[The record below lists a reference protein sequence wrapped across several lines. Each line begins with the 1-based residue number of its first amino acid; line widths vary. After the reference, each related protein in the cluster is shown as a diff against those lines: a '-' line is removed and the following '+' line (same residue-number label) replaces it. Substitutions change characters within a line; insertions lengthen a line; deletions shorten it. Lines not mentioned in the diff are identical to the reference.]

1 MERVGMSTAIRWIGG
16 LALAVMISGC
26 GINKTLGPRK
36 DLGEFR
42 LGHNVVVADNAET
55 IPLSREVDVDKM
67 EEVMIAEIDNRLG
80 RYEGRQL
87 YHVGVTIAGYFIAPP
102 GVPVVASPKSV
113 MILMVNVWDDAAQ
126 KKLTAEPHQITVF
139 ESAGIG
145 TLAGSGYLQNSDEQV
160 LDLVQNAVAE
170 IETFIEENPDWFK
183 AKPGLEEE
191 LRDVVIRESGGA
203 EASSEAAAA
212 VAKPLASSNK
222 PLVQSGEKPKPR
234 PLPL

>member
-1 MERVGMSTAIRWIGG
+1 MSTSLRWLGG
-16 LALAVMISGC
+16 LALALLVAGC
-26 GINKTLGPRK
+26 GANKTLGPQK

-42 LGHNVVVADNAET
+42 LGHNVVIADNAET
-55 IPLSREVDVDKM
+55 IPLSRDVDVDKM
-67 EEVMIAEIDNRLG
+67 EELMIAEIDKRLG

-170 IETFIEENPDWFK
+170 IETFIEENPEWFK

-203 EASSEAAAA
+203 EASSAAAKA
-212 VAKPLASSNK
+212 PASSKK

>member
-1 MERVGMSTAIRWIGG
+1 MSTAFHWIGG
-16 LALAVMISGC
+16 LALTFLIAGC
-26 GINKTLGPRK
+26 GANKTLGPQK

-67 EEVMIAEIDNRLG
+67 EEVMISEIDKRLG

-87 YHVGVTIAGYFIAPP
+87 YHVG
-102 GVPVVASPKSV
+102 V

-139 ESAGIG
+139 ESVGIG

-170 IETFIEENPDWFK
+170 IEVFIEENPEWFK
-183 AKPGLEEE
+183 AKPGLEAE
-191 LRDVVIRESGGA
+191 LREVVIKESGGT
-203 EASSEAAAA
+203 EATSAAAAA
-212 VAKPLASSNK
+212 VAPSQGSTSPPPA
-222 PLVQSGEKPKPR
+222 QSDEKPKPR